1 MKFNDDKAKMLIE
14 MLPYIEKHSGKTMVI
29 KYGGNAMKNERLKEA
44 VMEDIILMSY
54 VGINIV
60 VVHGGGPEINKMLDR
75 LKIQSEFIN
84 GLRYTDEDD
93 EITIIV
99 DLQMGDA
106 RANAW
111 GCDLTYEYVRI
122 NGSYRS

>member
-1 MKFNDDKAKMLIE
+1 MKTLLLI
-14 MLPYIEKHSGKTMVI
+14 
-29 KYGGNAMKNERLKEA
+29 
-44 VMEDIILMSY
+44 
-54 VGINIV
+54 
-60 VVHGGGPEINKMLDR
+60 
-75 LKIQSEFIN
+75 
-84 GLRYTDEDD
+84 EDD

>member
-1 MKFNDDKAKMLIE
+1 MTQIKIDIIFESKKGYIEVCKDGEPLKFNEKKAR
-14 MLPYIEKHSGKTMVI
+14 S
-29 KYGGNAMKNERLKEA
+29 
-44 VMEDIILMSY
+44 IL
-54 VGINIV
+54 
-60 VVHGGGPEINKMLDR
+60 
-75 LKIQSEFIN
+75 
-84 GLRYTDEDD
+84 EDD

>member
-75 LKIQSEFIN
+75 LKIQSEFVN
-84 GLRYTDEDD
+84 GLRYTDEDTM
-93 EITIIV
+93 E
-99 DLQMGDA
+99 LL
-106 RANAW
+106 RW
-111 GCDLTYEYVRI
+111 FLLEKLTK
-122 NGSYRS
+122 N